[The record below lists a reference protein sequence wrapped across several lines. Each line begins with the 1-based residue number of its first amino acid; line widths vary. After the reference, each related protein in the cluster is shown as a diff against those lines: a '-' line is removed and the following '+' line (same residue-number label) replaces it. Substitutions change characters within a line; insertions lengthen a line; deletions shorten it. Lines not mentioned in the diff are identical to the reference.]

1 MEAERNEFLE
11 NATRS
16 WWVFGGHVLISV
28 GILVASM
35 VIALAVSQG
44 RSPDEARSIEE
55 VIPAVKTETAILEE
69 NGVTF
74 QVDGVVIPFR
84 EVAVASEVAG
94 NITFLAPNCRTGRYV
109 KKGEMLAKIDSR
121 DYEHLLAEAEQNFI
135 KAEREIEEWK
145 VALVNNEE
153 RAKIAAEQFQTQE
166 RECERCKKLFQ
177 KGAVSQTELEAA
189 VLSLLT
195 KKEALVTLQNENRTL
210 NAQKERLDANRE
222 AMHIAVEKAKLNLDR
237 CTISAPLTGLVVTLS
252 VEQDKFVQRGETLVS
267 IHDTSRL
274 EVQCSLYMKQ
284 VEWLWS
290 EKKPEGENVA
300 NATALQH
307 FYQFDDT
314 PVKLQYSLNGT
325 TYQWRG
331 TLTYLDGPGLDSRTR
346 MMPCRVVVENP
357 LEVEMISETGKGD
370 SSVSPTLMPGMF
382 VMIEIHANPARK
394 LLNLSETALLPG
406 GTVWKVKKTEDGKYT
421 LERAPKIMTAHYNT
435 QTGRVLVYEKKGV
448 LEAGEEVV
456 VSPLAS
462 PVEGTFVRVLE
473 KTETENKGE

>member
-1 MEAERNEFLE
+1 MDAERNEFLE

-16 WWVFGGHVLISV
+16 WRAFGGHVLVSV
-28 GILVASM
+28 GILALST
-35 VIALAVSQG
+35 VIAVVVSQG
-44 RSPDEARSIEE
+44 RSPDEARRIEE
-55 VIPAVKTETAILEE
+55 VIPTVKTETAILEE

-109 KKGEMLAKIDSR
+109 KKGETLAKIDSR

-145 VALVNNEE
+145 VALLNNEE
-153 RAKIAAEQFQTQE
+153 RAKVAAEQFRTQE

-177 KGAVSQTELEAA
+177 KSAVSQTELEAA
-189 VLSLLT
+189 ALSLLT

-222 AMHIAVEKAKLNLDR
+222 AMRIAVEKAKLNLDR

-274 EVQCSLYMKQ
+274 EVRCSLYMKQ

-290 EKKPEGENVA
+290 EKKPENESVA
-300 NATALQH
+300 DATALQH

-314 PVKLQYSLNGT
+314 PVKLQYMLNGT

-357 LEVEMISETGKGD
+357 LEVETVGISEEKEAD
-370 SSVSPTLMPGMF
+370 LVSPTLMPGMF
-382 VMIEIHANPARK
+382 VMIEIHANPARN

-406 GTVWKVKKTEDGKYT
+406 GTVWKVKKAEDGKHM

-435 QTGRVLVYEKKGV
+435 QTGRVLVYEKMGV
-448 LEAGEEVV
+448 LEAGDEVV

-473 KTETENKGE
+473 KTETE

>member
-1 MEAERNEFLE
+1 MMETERNEFLK

-16 WWVFGGHVLISV
+16 WWVFGRHILISL
-28 GILVASM
+28 GILVASII
-35 VIALAVSQG
+35 IAVTVSQG
-44 RSPDEARSIEE
+44 RSPDEAQSIEE

-94 NITFLAPNCRTGRYV
+94 NITFLASNCRTGRYV
-109 KKGEMLAKIDSR
+109 KKGETLAKIDSR

-189 VLSLLT
+189 VLNLLT

-222 AMHIAVEKAKLNLDR
+222 SMRIAVEKAKLNLDR
-237 CTISAPLTGLVVTLS
+237 CTICAPLTGLVVTLS

-290 EKKPEGENVA
+290 EKKPENENVA
-300 NATALQH
+300 EA
-307 FYQFDDT
+307 
-314 PVKLQYSLNGT
+314 
-325 TYQWRG
+325 
-331 TLTYLDGPGLDSRTR
+331 
-346 MMPCRVVVENP
+346 EN
-357 LEVEMISETGKGD
+357 VTD
-370 SSVSPTLMPGMF
+370 NV
-382 VMIEIHANPARK
+382 
-394 LLNLSETALLPG
+394 
-406 GTVWKVKKTEDGKYT
+406 
-421 LERAPKIMTAHYNT
+421 
-435 QTGRVLVYEKKGV
+435 
-448 LEAGEEVV
+448 
-456 VSPLAS
+456 
-462 PVEGTFVRVLE
+462 
-473 KTETENKGE
+473 TENGAEK